1 MMKVKTKVI
10 TVVAVFTIII
20 AIVIAVK
27 VINDVGSEEADLPE
41 NIVPSKETLIDN
53 LENAGYTIE
62 NHSIM
67 SPADSNIAGTRI
79 VAKNKDRYIDIC
91 YGLDDEN
98 ADEVFAIYEAEY
110 GDTDYYILAQNGYYV
125 YCVSDKKTFRKS
137 GFSSKAN
144 IGIQYIRE

>member
-1 MMKVKTKVI
+1 MKEKTKVI
-10 TVVAVFTIII
+10 TVAAVFTIII

-41 NIVPSKETLIDN
+41 NIVPSMETLIDN
-53 LENAGYTIE
+53 LQNAGY
-62 NHSIM
+62 SIM
-67 SPADSNIAGTRI
+67 SPTDSNIAGTRI